1 MKSLLE
7 ALEEGRL
14 IELPD
19 GDKDKAFEF
28 LANVIEAIPDIGT
41 KSDLLKSALERE
53 TQSNTGLGKG
63 VACPHCRTS
72 LEGELRCAV
81 GWSPKGIAYG
91 APDGKSV
98 HLVVMYYVP
107 DSERNSY
114 LKEIS
119 NLAKAISGSETI
131 ETLSSLPDI
140 HTVRDKLLD
149 WVSLATNETV
159 PDAKARMIKLEAKQ
173 AIAANEP
180 QTPPMMIARGGRFLA
195 FRLVLWSGGVLVLA
209 NDPRLAE
216 VLEKTP
222 ELPQHLSIAT
232 EFDLP
237 EYRIA
242 ILSESIY
249 ASNRKEYE
257 AVAIQII

>member
-14 IELPD
+14 IELPE
-19 GDKDKAFEF
+19 GDKEKAFEF
-28 LANVIEAIPDIGT
+28 LANLIEAIPDIGT
-41 KSDLLKSALERE
+41 KSDLLKSVLERE
-53 TQSNTGLGKG
+53 AQSNTSLGKG

-72 LEGELRCAV
+72 VEGELRCAV

-91 APDGKSV
+91 ATDGKPV
-98 HLVVMYYVP
+98 HLLIMYYVP
-107 DSERNSY
+107 DSERNGY

-119 NLAKAISGSETI
+119 SLAKSISSSGSIEAISN
-131 ETLSSLPDI
+131 LPDI
-140 HTVRDKLLD
+140 HSVRDKLLD
-149 WVSLATNETV
+149 WVSLATSDAV

-173 AIAANEP
+173 AITSNE
-180 QTPPMMIARGGRFLA
+180 QQSPPMIVARGGRFLA
-195 FRLVLWSGGVLVLA
+195 FRLVIWSGGALVLA
-209 NDPRLAE
+209 NDPRLVEA
-216 VLEKTP
+216 LEKTP
-222 ELPQHLSIAT
+222 DLTQRLSIAT

-249 ASNRKEYE
+249 TANRKEYE